1 MTKDLKIVDS
11 LNISNLI
18 IFNDDVYIRNG
29 NDVNNSER
37 KESGLKKDAEQK
49 IAVIK
54 NFYNGNDTYD
64 EQLDITKI
72 DMVFSLP
79 DVNRRKSY
87 LKNIL
92 ENVSGKCSSNLYENL
107 VKLALYVRYCAN
119 SGILYKKDVQ
129 EVWNKQ
135 LEKSRRSSQVLKRAL
150 RFHFIAANCNGSYWR
165 DCKVAPSFWE
175 EISDKKWEL
184 PWNKRNTNRYEYN
197 YEDQGGSTRA
207 MQILEL
213 IMKLKKESENI
224 SKLMNNY
231 FLEEQQK
238 MKKESQGLQ
247 LKESDNQLRTE
258 LRRSMLENQTVIVY
272 IHYFSYFY

>member
-1 MTKDLKIVDS
+1 
-11 LNISNLI
+11 
-18 IFNDDVYIRNG
+18 
-29 NDVNNSER
+29 VNNSER

-135 LEKSRRSSQVLKRAL
+135 LEKSRRSFQVLKRAL
-150 RFHFIAANCNGSYWR
+150 RFHFIAANCNGSHWR

-184 PWNKRNTNRYEYN
+184 
-197 YEDQGGSTRA
+197 
-207 MQILEL
+207 
-213 IMKLKKESENI
+213 
-224 SKLMNNY
+224 
-231 FLEEQQK
+231 
-238 MKKESQGLQ
+238 
-247 LKESDNQLRTE
+247 
-258 LRRSMLENQTVIVY
+258 
-272 IHYFSYFY
+272 

>member
-1 MTKDLKIVDS
+1 
-11 LNISNLI
+11 
-18 IFNDDVYIRNG
+18 
-29 NDVNNSER
+29 
-37 KESGLKKDAEQK
+37 
-49 IAVIK
+49 
-54 NFYNGNDTYD
+54 
-64 EQLDITKI
+64 
-72 DMVFSLP
+72 MVFSLP

-184 PWNKRNTNRYEYN
+184 
-197 YEDQGGSTRA
+197 
-207 MQILEL
+207 
-213 IMKLKKESENI
+213 
-224 SKLMNNY
+224 
-231 FLEEQQK
+231 
-238 MKKESQGLQ
+238 
-247 LKESDNQLRTE
+247 
-258 LRRSMLENQTVIVY
+258 
-272 IHYFSYFY
+272 